1 MRDILFIP
9 FSVKVLNRI
18 EREWRDEEKIQPHIK
33 VPNFLAPEVLRGN
46 FKIDSLFMI
55 ELRLVYAEE
64 VFPQKFA
71 PEVLRGNFKIDSLF
85 MIELRLVYAED
96 FIITDRRSWLK
107 TGLVIL

>member
-18 EREWRDEEKIQPHIK
+18 EREWTDEEKIQPHIK

-46 FKIDSLFMI
+46 FKVDL
-55 ELRLVYAEE
+55 
-64 VFPQKFA
+64 
-71 PEVLRGNFKIDSLF
+71 LF

-107 TGLVIL
+107 IGLVIL

>member
-1 MRDILFIP
+1 
-9 FSVKVLNRI
+9 
-18 EREWRDEEKIQPHIK
+18 
-33 VPNFLAPEVLRGN
+33 
-46 FKIDSLFMI
+46 MI

-96 FIITDRRSWLK
+96 FIITDQRSWLK